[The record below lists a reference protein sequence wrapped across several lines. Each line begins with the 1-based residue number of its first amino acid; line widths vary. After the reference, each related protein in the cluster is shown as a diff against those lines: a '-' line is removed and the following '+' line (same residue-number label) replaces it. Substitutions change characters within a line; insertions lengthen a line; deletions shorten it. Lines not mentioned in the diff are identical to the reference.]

1 MPFRLALLLCNKNPS
16 MRPLSKLFVILFILV
31 TGICAIYSL
40 VIVPII
46 IIANFVMITT
56 LNYCLLVFVS

>member
-31 TGICAIYSL
+31 ICAIYSL
-40 VIVPII
+40 VIVPI